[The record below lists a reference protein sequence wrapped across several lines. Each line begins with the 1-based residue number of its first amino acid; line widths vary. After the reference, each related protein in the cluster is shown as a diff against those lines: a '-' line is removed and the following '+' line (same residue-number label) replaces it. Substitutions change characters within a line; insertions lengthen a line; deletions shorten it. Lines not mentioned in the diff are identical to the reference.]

1 VPGGKFWSELVR
13 QLERLAPPGL
23 WLAALAAGIATSSVR
38 RLPDGSRRRYDG
50 PRPYDLSHTF
60 VSLLIQEGRSL
71 AYVAEQA
78 GHTFEECVR
87 TYTDLFD
94 EYRDARPVPAEDLIH
109 VLPCKSKAKPTEG
122 FEPSTPALRERCSG
136 QLSYVGAQGVE
147 CSPGSAGARSSRPRI
162 SRS

>member
-1 VPGGKFWSELVR
+1 VVTHARRSIVARTPSCGFALRDIRCPGGKFWGELVR

-23 WLAALAAGIATSSVR
+23 WLAAVAAGIATSSVR
-38 RLPDGSRRRYDG
+38 QLPDGRRRRYDG

-60 VSLLIQEGRSL
+60 VSLLIQEGRAL

-109 VLPCKSKAKPTEG
+109 VLPCKSK
-122 FEPSTPALRERCSG
+122 PSRRRDSNPRPPLYESGAL
-136 QLSYVGAQGVE
+136 AN
-147 CSPGSAGARSSRPRI
+147 
-162 SRS
+162 